1 MSSYGASQ
9 SLPTINFGKVYSR
22 QTTDAH
28 GILTAKLMFFP
39 PIKSRARAFTAPEL
53 LVLVGGL
60 AMATTILPALGKAKA
75 KANRI
80 KCVNNLGQIGRSHLG
95 FAQDNRERHPWQL
108 MEIQLRN
115 HQGRADAPKN
125 WNLNIE
131 RIWTCAALK
140 RELQTPKIIV
150 SPCDSAA
157 LASNEVIQENWRTY
171 SPGGP
176 KLPRQGLSYAL
187 HLGAD
192 TQRPATIVAMTRNF
206 DGDDAKPYPSFRS
219 SGPGSA
225 PKAITQ
231 IVPFGRSM
239 KTGSPNAQFIGA
251 DETSNTRTIAGLNQ
265 SQGQL
270 VRSDGSAIQSGGG
283 GWGDLSRVLR
293 SHRNSRGGQTRGEAY
308 EGLTRPR
315 Q

>member
-1 MSSYGASQ
+1 M
-9 SLPTINFGKVYSR
+9 I
-22 QTTDAH
+22 
-28 GILTAKLMFFP
+28 FP
-39 PIKSRARAFTAPEL
+39 RLKTFYRGFTAPEL
-53 LVLVGGL
+53 VVLVAGIS
-60 AMATTILPALGKAKA
+60 AITTILPALGKAKA

-80 KCVNNLGQIGRSHLG
+80 KCVNNLGSIGKAHLG

-108 MEIQLRN
+108 TEAGLRN
-115 HQGRADAPKN
+115 HGRDANREDAVPKN

-131 RIWTCAALK
+131 RIWTCAAM
-140 RELQTPKIIV
+140 RSELQTPKILV

-157 LASNEVIQENWRTY
+157 VASNEVIQGNWRRY
-171 SPGGP
+171 SPGGL

-192 TQRPATIVAMTRNF
+192 TYRASTIVAMTRNF
-206 DGDDAKPYPSFRS
+206 DGDDAKPYPGFRS

-225 PKAITQ
+225 PKAIAL

-251 DETSNTRTIAGLNQ
+251 DKTSNTRTIAGLTH

-270 VRSDGSAIQSGGG
+270 TTSDGAAMQSGGGG
-283 GWGDLSRVLR
+283 GWGDITRVLQ
-293 SHRNSRGGQTRGEAY
+293 SHRNSRGGLTRGEAY